1 MLNSCGL
8 IKLSKR
14 CYRSFSLYRKIN
26 LNILQMLILIALHYL
41 IIVFSG
47 MRALEGK
54 SDVTTELREKFWTTY
69 KVLPTVMQL

>member
-1 MLNSCGL
+1 
-8 IKLSKR
+8 
-14 CYRSFSLYRKIN
+14 
-26 LNILQMLILIALHYL
+26 MLILIALHYL